1 MAPTLL
7 IVSLLNPVLFS
18 KLVEGAVLSLEVGDR
33 GGDGI

>member
-7 IVSLLNPVLFS
+7 IVSLLNPVLCS